1 MKFETL
7 VKTFEHIKEEWSK
20 DTEIDFEF
28 KNKSYSE
35 DLAKLSLEIP
45 FQHNKYLNYY
55 TDLTK
60 IKTSLEF
67 EVRKLVREKREYYSG
82 EAEAK
87 VYAEKPFG
95 SSIKT
100 AEKMKVYMESD
111 EDIIN
116 IEGKIKYID
125 QILYYLD
132 QVLRMIAQRNYHVKN
147 AIEWEKFING
157 DK

>member
-1 MKFETL
+1 MNFDKLHQKFET
-7 VKTFEHIKEEWSK
+7 IKKEWEEDSYV
-20 DTEIDFEF
+20 EFEF
-28 KNKSYSE
+28 KNKNYSA
-35 DLAKLSLEIP
+35 DLGKISMEIP
-45 FQHNKYLNYY
+45 FQHNKYLNHY
-55 TDLTK
+55 TDLSQ

-100 AEKMKVYMESD
+100 ADKMKVYLESD

-116 IEGKIKYID
+116 QEAKIKYID
-125 QILYYLD
+125 QMLYFLD
-132 QVLRMIAQRNYHVKN
+132 HVLKMISQRNYHVKN

-157 DK
+157 N

>member
-1 MKFETL
+1 MKFDQL
-7 VKTFEHIKEEWSK
+7 HLKFEKIKEEWAEDSLV
-20 DTEIDFEF
+20 EFEF
-28 KNKSYSE
+28 KNKNYSA
-35 DLAKLSLEIP
+35 DLGKISMEIP
-45 FQHNKYLNYY
+45 FQHNKYLNHY
-55 TDLTK
+55 TDLSQ

-100 AEKMKVYMESD
+100 SDKMKVYLESD

-116 IEGKIKYID
+116 QEAKIKYID
-125 QILYYLD
+125 QMLFFLD
-132 QVLRMIAQRNYHVKN
+132 NVLKMISQRNYHVKN

-157 DK
+157 N

>member
-1 MKFETL
+1 MNFDKLHQKFE
-7 VKTFEHIKEEWSK
+7 KIKEDWATDSHV
-20 DTEIDFEF
+20 DFEF
-28 KNKSYSE
+28 KNKNYTA
-35 DLAKLSLEIP
+35 DLGKISMEIP
-45 FQHNKYLNYY
+45 FQHNKYLNHY
-55 TDLTK
+55 TDLSQ

-100 AEKMKVYMESD
+100 ADKMKVYLESD

-116 IEGKIKYID
+116 QEAKIKYID
-125 QILYYLD
+125 QILYFLD
-132 QVLRMIAQRNYHVKN
+132 HVLKMVSQRNYHVKN

-157 DK
+157 N

>member
-1 MKFETL
+1 MNFDKLHQKFE
-7 VKTFEHIKEEWSK
+7 KIKEEWATDSHV
-20 DTEIDFEF
+20 DFEF
-28 KNKSYSE
+28 KNKNYTA
-35 DLAKLSLEIP
+35 DLGKISMEIP
-45 FQHNKYLNYY
+45 FQHNKYLNHY
-55 TDLTK
+55 TDLSQ

-67 EVRKLVREKREYYSG
+67 QVRKLVREKREYYGG

-100 AEKMKVYMESD
+100 ADKMKIYIESD

-116 IEGKIKYID
+116 QEAKIKYID
-125 QILYYLD
+125 QMLYFLD
-132 QVLRMIAQRNYHVKN
+132 HVLKMVSQRNYHVKN

-157 DK
+157 N

>member
-1 MKFETL
+1 MRFETL

-55 TDLTK
+55 TDLTQ

>member
-1 MKFETL
+1 MNFESLRNKFE
-7 VKTFEHIKEEWSK
+7 KIKEEWAEDSHV
-20 DTEIDFEF
+20 EFEF
-28 KNKSYSE
+28 KNKNYSA
-35 DLAKLSLEIP
+35 DLGKISMEIP
-45 FQHNKYLNYY
+45 FQHNKYLNHY
-55 TDLTK
+55 TDLSQ

-100 AEKMKVYMESD
+100 SDKMKVYLESD
-111 EDIIN
+111 DDIIN
-116 IEGKIKYID
+116 QEAKIKYID
-125 QILYYLD
+125 QMLYFLD
-132 QVLRMIAQRNYHVKN
+132 HVLKMISQRNYHVKN

-157 DK
+157 N

>member
-1 MKFETL
+1 MNFEKLHQKFE
-7 VKTFEHIKEEWSK
+7 KIKEEWAEDSYV
-20 DTEIDFEF
+20 DFEF
-28 KNKSYSE
+28 KNKNYTA
-35 DLAKLSLEIP
+35 DLGKISMEIP
-45 FQHNKYLNYY
+45 FQHNKYLNHY
-55 TDLTK
+55 TDLSQ

-67 EVRKLVREKREYYSG
+67 EVRKLVREKREYYGG

-100 AEKMKVYMESD
+100 ADKMKVYLESD

-116 IEGKIKYID
+116 QEAKIKYID
-125 QILYYLD
+125 QMLYFLD
-132 QVLRMIAQRNYHVKN
+132 HVLKMVSQRNFHVKN

-157 DK
+157 N

>member
-1 MKFETL
+1 MKFDQL
-7 VKTFEHIKEEWSK
+7 HSKFEKIKEEWAEDSLV
-20 DTEIDFEF
+20 EFEF
-28 KNKSYSE
+28 KNKNYSA
-35 DLAKLSLEIP
+35 DLGKISMEIP
-45 FQHNKYLNYY
+45 FQHNKYLNHY
-55 TDLTK
+55 TDLSQ

-100 AEKMKVYMESD
+100 SDKMKVYLESD

-116 IEGKIKYID
+116 QEAKIKYID
-125 QILYYLD
+125 QMLFFLD
-132 QVLRMIAQRNYHVKN
+132 NVLKMISQRNYHVKN

-157 DK
+157 N

>member
-1 MKFETL
+1 MNFDKLHQKFE
-7 VKTFEHIKEEWSK
+7 KIKEEWATDSHV
-20 DTEIDFEF
+20 DFEF
-28 KNKSYSE
+28 KNKNYTA
-35 DLAKLSLEIP
+35 DLGKISMEIP
-45 FQHNKYLNYY
+45 FQHNKYLNHY
-55 TDLTK
+55 TDLSQ

-67 EVRKLVREKREYYSG
+67 QVRKLVREKREYYGG

-100 AEKMKVYMESD
+100 ADKMKIYIESD

-116 IEGKIKYID
+116 QEAKIKYID
-125 QILYYLD
+125 QMLYFLD
-132 QVLRMIAQRNYHVKN
+132 HVLKMVSQRNFHVKN

-157 DK
+157 N

>member
-1 MKFETL
+1 MNFDKLHQKFET
-7 VKTFEHIKEEWSK
+7 IKKEWEEDSYV
-20 DTEIDFEF
+20 EFEF
-28 KNKSYSE
+28 KNKNYSA
-35 DLAKLSLEIP
+35 DLGKISMEIP
-45 FQHNKYLNYY
+45 FQHNKYLNHY
-55 TDLTK
+55 TDLSQ

-100 AEKMKVYMESD
+100 ADKMKVYLESD
-111 EDIIN
+111 DDIIN
-116 IEGKIKYID
+116 QEAKIKYID
-125 QILYYLD
+125 QMLHFLD
-132 QVLRMIAQRNYHVKN
+132 NVLKMISQRNYHVKN

-157 DK
+157 N

>member
-1 MKFETL
+1 MNFESLRNKFEKL
-7 VKTFEHIKEEWSK
+7 RESWAEDSAV
-20 DTEIDFEF
+20 DFQF
-28 KNKSYSE
+28 KNKQYTT
-35 DLAKLSLEIP
+35 DLGQLALDIP
-45 FQHNKYLNYY
+45 FQHNKYLNHY
-55 TDLTK
+55 TDLSQ

-82 EAEAK
+82 EAEAR

-100 AEKMKVYMESD
+100 ADKMRVYLESD

-116 IEGKIKYID
+116 QEAKIKYID
-125 QILYYLD
+125 QMLYFLD
-132 QVLRMIAQRNYHVKN
+132 NVLKMISQRNYHVKN

-157 DK
+157 N

>member
-1 MKFETL
+1 MNFDKLHQKFE
-7 VKTFEHIKEEWSK
+7 KIKEEWATDSHV
-20 DTEIDFEF
+20 DFEF
-28 KNKSYSE
+28 KNKNYTA
-35 DLAKLSLEIP
+35 DLGKISMEIP
-45 FQHNKYLNYY
+45 FQHNKYLNHYS
-55 TDLTK
+55 DLSQ

-67 EVRKLVREKREYYSG
+67 QVRKLVREKREYYGG

-100 AEKMKVYMESD
+100 ADKMKVYLESD

-116 IEGKIKYID
+116 QEAKIKYID
-125 QILYYLD
+125 QMLYFLD
-132 QVLRMIAQRNYHVKN
+132 HVLKMVSQRNFHVKN

-157 DK
+157 N

>member
-1 MKFETL
+1 MNFDKLHQKFE
-7 VKTFEHIKEEWSK
+7 KIKEEWATDSHV
-20 DTEIDFEF
+20 DFEF
-28 KNKSYSE
+28 KNKNYTA
-35 DLAKLSLEIP
+35 DLGKISMEIP
-45 FQHNKYLNYY
+45 FQHNKYLNHY
-55 TDLTK
+55 TDLSQ

-67 EVRKLVREKREYYSG
+67 QVRKLVREKREYYGG

-100 AEKMKVYMESD
+100 ADKMKVYLESD

-116 IEGKIKYID
+116 QEAKIKYID
-125 QILYYLD
+125 QMLYFLD
-132 QVLRMIAQRNYHVKN
+132 HVLKMVSQRNFHVKN

-157 DK
+157 N

>member
-1 MKFETL
+1 MKFEHL
-7 VKTFEHIKEEWSK
+7 HNKFEKIKEQWAEDSQV
-20 DTEIDFEF
+20 DFEF
-28 KNKSYSE
+28 KNKEYSA
-35 DLAKLSLEIP
+35 DLGKISMEIP
-45 FQHNKYLNYY
+45 FQHNKYLNHY
-55 TDLTK
+55 TDLSQ

-87 VYAEKPFG
+87 VYADKPFG

-100 AEKMKVYMESD
+100 ADKMKVYLESD

-116 IEGKIKYID
+116 QEAKIKYID
-125 QILYYLD
+125 QMLFFLD
-132 QVLRMIAQRNYHVKN
+132 NVLRMISQRNYHVKN

-157 DK
+157 N